1 MHAKSIYQQKK
12 WLSMFK
18 RLIIQQMDQN
28 WYHVFDS
35 EDPTNQTSKSTM
47 LKNLTHTETKSSQ
60 FKTEPIR
67 AET

>member
-1 MHAKSIYQQKK
+1 
-12 WLSMFK
+12 MFK